1 MTTDPAS
8 AAGEDALS
16 YSYRPSLLGAPWEF
30 KLTEH
35 GIDWSAGQRSG
46 RVAWRDIRR
55 LRMSFRPVS
64 MQSQRYLTEIW
75 AERSPKLEIVS
86 SSWKSMVE
94 QVRLDADY
102 SAFVDELHRRLAGA
116 GSTARFEQGS
126 HPLLY
131 WPGLVVFV
139 AVAFGLAG
147 LIVHTLQAKTLGGG
161 AVVGVFLVL
170 FLWQGGNF
178 FRRNRPG
185 TYRADAP
192 PVELMPGRRR

>member
-8 AAGEDALS
+8 AVGEGAFS
-16 YSYRPSLLGAPWEF
+16 YAYRPSLLGAPWEF
-30 KLTEH
+30 NLTEH
-35 GIDWSAGQRSG
+35 GIDWSVGQKSG

-126 HPLLY
+126 PALLY
-131 WPGLVVFV
+131 WPGLVIFV
-139 AVAFGLAG
+139 GVAFGLAG
-147 LIVHTLQAKTLGGG
+147 LAVRTLQAKTLGG
-161 AVVGVFLVL
+161 AAFVGIFLAL

-185 TYRADAP
+185 TYSVDAP